1 MLAPIR
7 LGKCQ
12 LTRYSQV
19 SHSEAAILDL
29 ERLGWRR
36 RRPSFVMLSRE
47 AGGLRKR
54 SGGRF
59 SFKVSEQSGTAVLY
73 CCGQICFR
81 EEAQKFSRAV
91 VQVLS
96 SGKSV
101 VLEFSDV
108 KAMDSAG
115 IGELVL
121 VHMQAQAFECAI
133 RLAAPRPQVQ
143 GLLELTN
150 VASLFEIYPTLESA
164 LASPSVEVG

>member
-1 MLAPIR
+1 
-7 LGKCQ
+7 
-12 LTRYSQV
+12 
-19 SHSEAAILDL
+19 
-29 ERLGWRR
+29 
-36 RRPSFVMLSRE
+36 
-47 AGGLRKR
+47 
-54 SGGRF
+54 
-59 SFKVSEQSGTAVLY
+59 LY
-73 CCGQICFR
+73 CCGRICFR